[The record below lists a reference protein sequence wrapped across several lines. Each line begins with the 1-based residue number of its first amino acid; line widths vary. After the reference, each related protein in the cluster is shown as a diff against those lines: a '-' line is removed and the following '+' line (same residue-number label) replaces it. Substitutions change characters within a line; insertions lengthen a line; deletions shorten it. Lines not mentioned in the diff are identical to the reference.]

1 MGSQNLTG
9 CIYHRMGSIYYDEMV
24 IRIKSLVTLI
34 TKRVKLGD
42 EVILI
47 NSKIIN
53 QSKVGTLKGRLNKLY

>member
-1 MGSQNLTG
+1 MGSQNLIG
-9 CIYHRMGSIYYDEMV
+9 CNYHHKDSIYYDEMV

>member
-9 CIYHRMGSIYYDEMV
+9 CIYHRMDSIYYDEMV

-34 TKRVKLGD
+34 NKRVKLGD

-53 QSKVGTLKGRLNKLY
+53 QPKVGTLKGRLNKLY